1 MSHVYITNNGSVLGI
16 DGGRFVIKQKDN
28 LMTSIPKETV
38 ESISVFGNSTITT
51 RCMQELLAGNIP
63 VCFFSS
69 RGRYFG
75 RLESTDGSKITQM
88 KKQFAVFEDEEY
100 TLELAR
106 KIAMAK
112 ISNQITVLRRYMG
125 DKKELF
131 NRQIDVMKQLKVKA
145 SNGMTNPE
153 IMGYEGNAAR
163 IYFEVLSNVIR
174 PEFKFYGR
182 NRRPPKDPFN
192 SLISLGYTLLLYE
205 IVSKLQIQGLNPYLG
220 FLHKPRDGSPSLASD
235 MMEEWR
241 AVIVDSVVMSMIQG
255 NEISFDDFDCDDDN
269 VGVYIHNDAMKKFID
284 KFEKKL
290 TGKMKYLTYDNN
302 EYTFREAMSIQ
313 CHKLAE
319 SINANDAGVYMSV
332 MIR

>member
-16 DGGRFVIKQKDN
+16 DGGRLIIKQKDN

-88 KKQFAVFEDEEY
+88 KQQFTVFDHEEY
-100 TLELAR
+100 KLELAR
-106 KIAMAK
+106 KISMAK
-112 ISNQITVLRRYMG
+112 INNQITVLRRYMG
-125 DKKELF
+125 DSKDTF
-131 NRQIDVMKQLKVKA
+131 QRQLDVMKQLKVKA
-145 SNGMTNPE
+145 SNGMSNPE

-163 IYFEVLSNVIR
+163 IYFDILSDVIK

-205 IVSKLQIQGLNPYLG
+205 IVSKLQIQGINPYLG

-255 NEISFDDFDCDDDN
+255 NEILFDDFECDDDN

-290 TGKMKYLTYDNN
+290 TGKTKYLVYDDG
-302 EYTFREAMSIQ
+302 EYSFREAMSIQ

-319 SINANDAGVYMSV
+319 SINKQDASIYAPI

>member
-1 MSHVYITNNGSVLGI
+1 
-16 DGGRFVIKQKDN
+16 
-28 LMTSIPKETV
+28 
-38 ESISVFGNSTITT
+38 
-51 RCMQELLAGNIP
+51 
-63 VCFFSS
+63 
-69 RGRYFG
+69 
-75 RLESTDGSKITQM
+75 
-88 KKQFAVFEDEEY
+88 
-100 TLELAR
+100 
-106 KIAMAK
+106 
-112 ISNQITVLRRYMG
+112 
-125 DKKELF
+125 
-131 NRQIDVMKQLKVKA
+131 MKQLKVKA

-290 TGKMKYLTYDNN
+290 TRKMKYLIYDNN

>member
-38 ESISVFGNSTITT
+38 ESISVFGNSSITT

-163 IYFEVLSNVIR
+163 LYFEVLSNVIR
-174 PEFKFYGR
+174 SEFKFYGR

-205 IVSKLQIQGLNPYLG
+205 IVSKLQVQGLNPYLG

-241 AVIVDSVVMSMIQG
+241 AVIVDSIVMSMIQG